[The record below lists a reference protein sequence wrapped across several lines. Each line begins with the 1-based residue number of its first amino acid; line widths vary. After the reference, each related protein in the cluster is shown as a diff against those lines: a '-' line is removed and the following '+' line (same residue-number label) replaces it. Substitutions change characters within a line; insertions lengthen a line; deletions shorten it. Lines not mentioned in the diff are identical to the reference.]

1 MEDAELDDG
10 LGRLQVFLLILL
22 APMGFLA
29 AIGALFSAF
38 TDTDPIAV
46 VIVCFIVLIVTI
58 VLEVW
63 LKLSDALLEKVTSR

>member
-1 MEDAELDDG
+1 
-10 LGRLQVFLLILL
+10 
-22 APMGFLA
+22 MGFLA

-63 LKLSDALLEKVTSR
+63 LKLSDALLEKVTSS

>member
-1 MEDAELDDG
+1 MEQSYPNTHYISIYLRDT
-10 LGRLQVFLLILL
+10 RL

-63 LKLSDALLEKVTSR
+63 LKLSDALLEKVTSS